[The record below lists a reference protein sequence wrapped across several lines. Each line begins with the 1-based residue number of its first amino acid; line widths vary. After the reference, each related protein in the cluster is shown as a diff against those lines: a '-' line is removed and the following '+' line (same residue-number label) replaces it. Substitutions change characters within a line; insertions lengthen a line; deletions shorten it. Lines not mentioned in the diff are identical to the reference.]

1 MADQA
6 EKLRKMI
13 EEAQKDREKDRAN
26 DIKENKFEKGDA
38 RIIAVSSGK
47 GGVGKTSL
55 TVNLGVALAKLGN
68 EVYII
73 DADLG
78 LANVDVLLGLIP
90 KYTLFHLINEERTLD
105 DVIVEHP
112 SGLKIV
118 SGGSGIRELA
128 NLSEDKVY
136 TLIKN
141 LAVLNK
147 RADYIFIDTGAGISD
162 VVIDFIKASND
173 LFVVVTPDAASIT
186 DAYALLKNASKSQEN
201 VYVIV
206 NRVES
211 AKEADEVFR
220 RLEIVCKRFLDLNIQ
235 KLGHILE
242 DIHVKDA
249 SKNQKAFCMEYPNS
263 AATNC
268 LKLISHR
275 LSRTEIED
283 EKEGRFASFIKQVFS
298 KKENKE

>member
-13 EEAQKDREKDRAN
+13 EEAQKERDKEKDSS
-26 DIKENKFEKGDA
+26 IEKFKKGDA

-47 GGVGKTSL
+47 GGVGKTSI
-55 TVNLGVALAKLGN
+55 TVNLAVALSKLGN
-68 EVYII
+68 EVYVI

-90 KYTLFHLINEERTLD
+90 KYTLFHLINSERSLD
-105 DVIVEHP
+105 DVIIEGP
-112 SGLKIV
+112 SGVKIV

-128 NLSEDKVY
+128 NLPEEKVY
-136 TLIKN
+136 NLIKN

-147 RADYIFIDTGAGISD
+147 KADYILIDTGAGISD
-162 VVIDFIKASND
+162 MVLDFIKASND

-186 DAYALLKNASKSQEN
+186 DSYALLKNISKSQEN

-206 NRVES
+206 NKVES
-211 AKEADEVFR
+211 SREADEVFS
-220 RLEIVCKRFLDLNIQ
+220 RLEIVCKRFLKLDIQ
-235 KLGHILE
+235 KLGYIL
-242 DIHVKDA
+242 DDFKVKDA
-249 SKNQKAFCMEYPNS
+249 SKNQKAFFVEYPNS
-263 AATNC
+263 AASNC

-275 LSRTEIED
+275 LSKVEIED
-283 EKEGRFASFIKQVFS
+283 KKEGRFASFIKHVFS
-298 KKENKE
+298 KK